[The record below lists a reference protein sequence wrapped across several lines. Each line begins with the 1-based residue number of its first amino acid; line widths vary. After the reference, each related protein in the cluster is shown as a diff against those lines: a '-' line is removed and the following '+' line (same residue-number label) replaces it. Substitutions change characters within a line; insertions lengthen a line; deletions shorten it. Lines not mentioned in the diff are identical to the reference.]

1 MKSTPFCVFLKSY
14 YLMEKTVLLIA
25 ALACAATINAS
36 SPTGERLDTLRTY
49 ELQNVQVVS
58 TRAGEKTPVAHS
70 DMGKEQIRILNK
82 GKDMPWIL
90 NFTPSVTT
98 SSDAGTGIGYTAIH
112 VRGTDPTRIN
122 ITANGIPVNDAESSQ
137 LYWVNMADFASNLE
151 SIQIQRGVGTSTNG
165 AGAFGATVNMQTEN
179 ISGKAYGRLD
189 LSGGSYGTHK

>member
-1 MKSTPFCVFLKSY
+1 
-14 YLMEKTVLLIA
+14 MEKTVLLIA

-98 SSDAGTGIGYTAIH
+98 SSDAGTGIGYTACTTP
-112 VRGTDPTRIN
+112 RFFF
-122 ITANGIPVNDAESSQ
+122 ITNQP
-137 LYWVNMADFASNLE
+137 F
-151 SIQIQRGVGTSTNG
+151 
-165 AGAFGATVNMQTEN
+165 
-179 ISGKAYGRLD
+179 
-189 LSGGSYGTHK
+189 